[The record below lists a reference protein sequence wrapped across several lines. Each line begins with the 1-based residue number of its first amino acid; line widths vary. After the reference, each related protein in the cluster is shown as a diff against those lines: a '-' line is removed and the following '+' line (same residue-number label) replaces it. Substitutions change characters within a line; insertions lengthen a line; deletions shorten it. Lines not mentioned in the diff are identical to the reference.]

1 MPEPIANIVLIED
14 EQQIRRFVRIALE
27 REGFHVYESETGE
40 RGLIETGTRKP
51 DAVILDLGLPDM
63 DGIEVIK
70 QIRTWS
76 TVPII
81 ILSSRSDEHEKVKG
95 LDAGADD
102 YLTKPFGVPEL
113 LARIRAQL
121 RRRFFAGGDSSG
133 DGIYR
138 FGDVV
143 VDLPKRLILRGIKQ
157 IHLTPIE
164 FKLLAALIRNLDRVV
179 TQRQLLNEVWGPAYV
194 ENSHYLRIYMGHLRQ
209 KLEDDPAQPKYLQT
223 ETAVGYRLLSPL
235 K

>member
-27 REGFHVYESETGE
+27 KEGFHVYESETGE

-51 DAVILDLGLPDM
+51 DAVILDLGLPDI

-102 YLTKPFGVPEL
+102 
-113 LARIRAQL
+113 
-121 RRRFFAGGDSSG
+121 
-133 DGIYR
+133 
-138 FGDVV
+138 
-143 VDLPKRLILRGIKQ
+143 
-157 IHLTPIE
+157 
-164 FKLLAALIRNLDRVV
+164 
-179 TQRQLLNEVWGPAYV
+179 
-194 ENSHYLRIYMGHLRQ
+194 
-209 KLEDDPAQPKYLQT
+209 
-223 ETAVGYRLLSPL
+223 
-235 K
+235 